1 MNSSLAGSRRLAS
14 MATHYRMDASAPKHP
29 HANLRGWWTVA
40 VLTIAYTFAFI
51 DRQVINLLVTPIK
64 ADLGISDT
72 QMSLLMGLSF
82 ALFYTLIGVMI
93 GPLADRGSRRG
104 LAAGGFVAWSA
115 MTTACGMAR
124 SYGQLFLA
132 RIGVGVGE
140 AALTPAAYSMIADE
154 FPRERR
160 GAALGV
166 YSSGIYI
173 GSGLATYLGGTL
185 VATARDGQLVDLPL
199 IGSAR
204 PWQAVFVILGLA
216 GIVAAALFA
225 TVREPARR
233 TPVTREPLRAV
244 LAHYRENAKSLAT
257 HHAGFALLSLAGYAS
272 AAWIPALLE
281 RKHGWSPA
289 KIGEVY
295 GPIIAVAGITGVI
308 AGGRVADLMK
318 RRGIVDAN
326 LRVGLAAALLCALL
340 GLFFPLVSDDRVCAG
355 LLFAF
360 YLASSLPWGVAAAAL
375 ADSVPDRLRGQVSA
389 IYLLAINAVG
399 LGLGPTAI
407 ALVTDHVFERESA
420 LDLSLAWVVPIV
432 EVAAAIVLFKGLG
445 AYRASV
451 ARIDAARA

>member
-1 MNSSLAGSRRLAS
+1 M
-14 MATHYRMDASAPKHP
+14 
-29 HANLRGWWTVA
+29 
-40 VLTIAYTFAFI
+40 LTIAYTFAFI

-64 ADLGISDT
+64 RDLGISDT

-82 ALFYTLIGVMI
+82 ALFYTVIGVMI
-93 GPLADRGSRRG
+93 GPLADRWSRRG
-104 LAAGGFVAWSA
+104 LAAGGFVVWSA

-154 FPRERR
+154 FSRERR

-173 GSGLATYLGGTL
+173 GSSLATYLGGTL
-185 VATARDGQLVDLPL
+185 VSATGNAGFVLLPF
-199 IGSAR
+199 IGSVR
-204 PWQAVFVILGLA
+204 PWQAVFVILGFS

-233 TPVTREPLRAV
+233 APVGREPLRAV
-244 LAHYRENAKSLAT
+244 LAHYREHATCLVT
-257 HHAGFALLSLAGYAS
+257 HHAGFGLLSLAGYAS
-272 AAWIPALLE
+272 AAWIPQLLE
-281 RKHGWSPA
+281 RKHGWSSA
-289 KIGEVY
+289 KIGDVY

-308 AGGRVADLMK
+308 AGGRIADILK

-326 LRVGLAAALLCALL
+326 LRVGLAAALLCAPL
-340 GLFFPLVSDDRVCAG
+340 GLFFPLVSDDRLCAG

-375 ADSVPDRLRGQVSA
+375 ADTVPDRLRGQVSA
-389 IYLLAINAVG
+389 IYLLAINALG

-407 ALVTDHVFERESA
+407 ALVTDSVFERESA

-432 EVAAAIVLFKGLG
+432 EIGAAIVLFKGLG

-451 ARIDAARA
+451 ARLDAARA